1 MSTIVEEDIQHVR
14 QQTNIVDIIGEHV
27 TLKKSGRTFRGL
39 CPFHNEKSPSFHIDH
54 AKQLYHCFG
63 CGVGGDVITFLMKH
77 EGLDFREAI
86 EYLARKI
93 GYTLN
98 LEKSGNS
105 GMRSGLL
112 KACEE
117 ATCFYQRQLAG
128 KAGTAARKY
137 LAERKLEDLSEKF
150 RLGFSPDWDSLIKFL
165 KTKKLDG
172 QMIGAGLAVRSER
185 GRVYDRFRGR
195 LIFPITDNQGRP
207 IAFGGRVLDD
217 SMPKYLNSPETPLF
231 HKGSVLYGLHQA
243 KNDLIR
249 TDTAII
255 VEGYTDLLALAKHGI
270 TNTVATLGTAFTAD
284 HLKFLSRFVKKI
296 VLVFDGDEAGLKAA
310 ERSSGYLDLARLPGH
325 EVFNE
330 LVDKVETEILVAVLP
345 ISYDPAS
352 LIMKEGRESFQA
364 RVSGASP
371 LINFLIDR
379 IIQRH
384 GAKKS
389 GRVISAKEATRLIS
403 SLPSAVAQEEYMRYL
418 ADKLDLTYET
428 ITQEI
433 FQSKRKL
440 KDAGDEKK
448 SDRSSAEREFLKLIL
463 QYPEKAD
470 AIEKVCIEEW
480 AESDLKEL
488 GIFIKSMTG
497 SERKT
502 ITDSLHG
509 IDSSLQGLLSKLMIE
524 SLPVN
529 DIEKYFRDIVLK
541 LKELSLDHQIKL
553 LRKELKEIK
562 NEDKQS
568 DQIFE
573 KLLKLEHKRRE
584 LKEYAKDG
592 GDS

>member
-1 MSTIVEEDIQHVR
+1 M
-14 QQTNIVDIIGEHV
+14 
-27 TLKKSGRTFRGL
+27 
-39 CPFHNEKSPSFHIDH
+39 
-54 AKQLYHCFG
+54 
-63 CGVGGDVITFLMKH
+63 
-77 EGLDFREAI
+77 
-86 EYLARKI
+86 ARKI

-98 LEKSGNS
+98 LEKTGNS

-117 ATCFYQRQLAG
+117 ATSFYQRQLAG
-128 KAGTAARKY
+128 KAGAAARKY

-345 ISYDPAS
+345 VSYDPAS

-433 FQSKRKL
+433 FQSKREL
-440 KDAGDEKK
+440 KDVGDEKK

-488 GIFIKSMTG
+488 GILIKSMTG

-524 SLPVN
+524 SLPVI